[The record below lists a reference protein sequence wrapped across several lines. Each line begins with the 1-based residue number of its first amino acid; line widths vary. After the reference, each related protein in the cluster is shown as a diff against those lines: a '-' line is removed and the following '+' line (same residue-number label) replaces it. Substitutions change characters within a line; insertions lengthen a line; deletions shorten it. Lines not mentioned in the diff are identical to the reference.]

1 MEPHRFP
8 CVNRK
13 KVLWSHPCRTRFA
26 IGADGNGSPLCLT
39 GERHMALFEKK
50 DEPVQVPTTS
60 RGDKLNTVIGKDSVF
75 DGKLNVTGTLR
86 IDGKVTGEINVSDTI
101 NIGNTGEV
109 EASIKTKNAII
120 AGTIRGNIHAT
131 EKTELQAKSVIYGDI
146 VTKSLAIEQGS
157 VFQGHCNMGD
167 IKERDLPQSSTP
179 STPTPKE
186 TASSAEKKR

>member
-1 MEPHRFP
+1 
-8 CVNRK
+8 
-13 KVLWSHPCRTRFA
+13 
-26 IGADGNGSPLCLT
+26 
-39 GERHMALFEKK
+39 MALFDKK
-50 DEPVQVPTTS
+50 EEPEQVTTTA

-86 IDGKVTGEINVSDTI
+86 IDGKVTGEILVSDTI
-101 NIGNTGEV
+101 NIGSTGEV
-109 EASIKTKNAII
+109 EASIKTKNAVI

-167 IKERDLPQSSTP
+167 IKERDLQPAKTP
-179 STPTPKE
+179 VASTPKE
-186 TASSAEKKR
+186 TVSSAEKKR